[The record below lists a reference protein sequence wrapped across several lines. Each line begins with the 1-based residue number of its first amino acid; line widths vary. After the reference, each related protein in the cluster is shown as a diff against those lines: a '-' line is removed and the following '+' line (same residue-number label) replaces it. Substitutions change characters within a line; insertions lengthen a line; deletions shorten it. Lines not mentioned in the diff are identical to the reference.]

1 MAAEQQQQAAE
12 DRRASFRRRCQTYD
26 AALNLE
32 PIHEQE
38 GEQQCGA
45 VVVFDWDDTLLPTTW
60 LSNNIANV
68 EDDAREGSGI
78 PPSSRLYKDLERH
91 AELVEAVLTS
101 ARSAGRVAIVTLA
114 RRPWVLTSSRRYL
127 PGLEFEE
134 LLLQLDIPV
143 FYAQEYTGWLMWWF
157 TDYFHRADVLVD
169 GKRNAIMGCLRQLHT
184 AGCEVRGLVSVGDS
198 VIEQR
203 AAAEAVKVWTAAGMT
218 PQQVQCKTVKLADKP
233 TVGEL
238 GDQLRV
244 LNASLRPLV
253 HHQGEVGVS
262 LDDYDQLLAL
272 RASPRLAS
280 GEKAGTTGDVPSIRR
295 SSSAVT

>member
-1 MAAEQQQQAAE
+1 MSQFDTVQCLYEHAALHGLASYDAEQRIVV
-12 DRRASFRRRCQTYD
+12 DRVY
-26 AALNLE
+26 
-32 PIHEQE
+32 
-38 GEQQCGA
+38 A
-45 VVVFDWDDTLLPTTW
+45 VRSGGRIKTMSLKKGTQ
-60 LSNNIANV
+60 
-68 EDDAREGSGI
+68 DDAREGSSI
-78 PPSSRLYKDLERH
+78 LPSSRLYKDLQQH
-91 AELVEAVLTS
+91 AELVVAVLTS

-127 PGLEFEE
+127 PGLEFEN
-134 LLLQLDIPV
+134 LLLELDIPV
-143 FYAQEYTGWLMWWF
+143 FYAQEYTSWLMWWF

-203 AAAEAVKVWTAAGMT
+203 AATEAVKAWTAARVT
-218 PQQVQCKTVKLADKP
+218 PQQVGCKTVKLADKP

-244 LNASLRPLV
+244 LNASLKPIV

-262 LDDYDQLLAL
+262 MDDYDQLPALPVGPPLASAEKADSTGRLVVVAVAL
-272 RASPRLAS
+272 RALGPGMQLPHDCVFT
-280 GEKAGTTGDVPSIRR
+280 AG
-295 SSSAVT
+295 